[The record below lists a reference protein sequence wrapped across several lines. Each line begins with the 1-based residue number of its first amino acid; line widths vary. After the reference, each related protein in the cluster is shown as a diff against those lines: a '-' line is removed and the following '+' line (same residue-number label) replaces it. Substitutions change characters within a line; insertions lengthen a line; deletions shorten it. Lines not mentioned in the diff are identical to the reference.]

1 MDLLAL
7 AYSGAKGSNRTDK
20 WKSMPLFEIE
30 ETLLVVL
37 TLGLQIGERIKASEK
52 GLPVIS
58 RK

>member
-1 MDLLAL
+1 VDLFAL

-20 WKSMPLFEIE
+20 WKSMS
-30 ETLLVVL
+30 TLLVVL

-52 GLPVIS
+52 GLPVTS